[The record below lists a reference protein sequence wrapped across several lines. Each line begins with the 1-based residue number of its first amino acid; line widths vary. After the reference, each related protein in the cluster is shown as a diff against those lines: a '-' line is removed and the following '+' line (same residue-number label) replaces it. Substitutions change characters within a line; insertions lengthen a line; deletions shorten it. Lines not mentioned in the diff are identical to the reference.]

1 MNGVIPLTILDQIDS
16 PEALQELNGEELERL
31 AEEIRAFLIENI
43 ARTGGHLAAN
53 LGAVELTIA
62 LHRVYD
68 TARDRVVFDVG
79 HQSYVHKLLTGRR
92 DRFDT
97 LRALG
102 GLSGFPKPGESVHD
116 AFIAGHASNSVSV
129 ALGMAR
135 ARTLRQEDY
144 DVAAVIGDG
153 ALSGGLAYEGLSDA
167 GESGERIVVILN
179 DNGMSISTPV
189 GGIARLL
196 SRLRVGRGYLRFK
209 RSYRGAVRTRFP
221 GLYAFT
227 HRVKE
232 AVKRL
237 FLPDNIFDEM
247 GFYYLGPVDGHDLGQ
262 LEDALRTARE
272 LACPV
277 LLHVR
282 TVKGKG
288 YAPAEED
295 PAAYHGVCPFD
306 PEQGV
311 TAGRTTYSDVFGETL
326 CALAARDRDIVAIT
340 AAMRCGTGLDGFSE
354 QFPDRTFD
362 VGIAEGHAVSMAAG
376 LAKQGA
382 KPVFAVYSSFLQRSY
397 DMLIHDVSLLGLHV
411 VLGVDRAGLVG
422 GDGETHHGVFD
433 VGFLRTVPGMTV
445 LCPASFAELR
455 SMLELAVEEIKTPVA
470 IRYPRGGQGRYTD
483 DASGSMV
490 AVLGEGADAA
500 LVVYGDLVNEALAAV
515 DTLAEQGIH
524 ARIVK
529 LGVIRPLDTEA
540 LAGAISPCRAVVV
553 AEEVCAAGCVGLDVR
568 AMRPDACL
576 VNLGG
581 GIVPQGPVSELR
593 HSLGLDGAKLAEKVM
608 ELLGEDTNGKDP
620 AGSASV

>member
-1 MNGVIPLTILDQIDS
+1 M
-16 PEALQELNGEELERL
+16 
-31 AEEIRAFLIENI
+31 
-43 ARTGGHLAAN
+43 
-53 LGAVELTIA
+53 
-62 LHRVYD
+62 
-68 TARDRVVFDVG
+68 
-79 HQSYVHKLLTGRR
+79 
-92 DRFDT
+92 
-97 LRALG
+97 
-102 GLSGFPKPGESVHD
+102 
-116 AFIAGHASNSVSV
+116 
-129 ALGMAR
+129 
-135 ARTLRQEDY
+135 
-144 DVAAVIGDG
+144 
-153 ALSGGLAYEGLSDA
+153 
-167 GESGERIVVILN
+167 
-179 DNGMSISTPV
+179 
-189 GGIARLL
+189 
-196 SRLRVGRGYLRFK
+196 
-209 RSYRGAVRTRFP
+209 RTRFP

-354 QFPDRTFD
+354 QVPTAPSS
-362 VGIAEGHAVSMAAG
+362 GHAEGHAVSMAAG

-422 GDGETHHGVFD
+422 GDGETHHGAFD
-433 VGFLRTVPGMTV
+433 VSYLSSVPGMTV

-455 SMLELAVEEIKTPVA
+455 AMLELAVEEIKTPVA
-470 IRYPRGGQGRYTD
+470 IRFPRGGQGRLQTTPRR
-483 DASGSMV
+483 MV

-500 LVVYGDLVNEALAAV
+500 LVVYGVLVTGPGRSSYAGGAGDN
-515 DTLAEQGIH
+515 
-524 ARIVK
+524 AR
-529 LGVIRPLDTEA
+529 
-540 LAGAISPCRAVVV
+540 
-553 AEEVCAAGCVGLDVR
+553 
-568 AMRPDACL
+568 M
-576 VNLGG
+576 
-581 GIVPQGPVSELR
+581 
-593 HSLGLDGAKLAEKVM
+593 
-608 ELLGEDTNGKDP
+608 
-620 AGSASV
+620 